1 MTIFEAVKSTVTP
14 KMAAEHFGLSVSRN
28 GMVCCPFH
36 DDRHPSMKLYEDHY
50 HCFGCQANGDVIAFT
65 SKLFGIT
72 PLEAA
77 QKLAADFGIREDRPS
92 VLAKLKVYTTQAKNE
107 KLCFR
112 VLSEYLH
119 ILQDWKKRYAP
130 QTPEEEPDDRFVE
143 ACHMHLCF
151 VPLTEDKRLSAK
163 EIVGNKKKLTWW
175 QDEFWKHMVGKY
187 PDLERGE
194 SASETGRTHIPP
206 RLFKEAVHL
215 NRMKDQIMAI
225 LNDSNPF
232 NKKSKAEELE
242 TLLDKYVPGVE
253 AMRTKLKKY
262 DKTYKELT
270 AENTE
275 LEKELNSASRES
287 IQKKLEIQRKLSEL
301 DELRRTVDAI
311 RAEVIRAYTAQK
323 YVHHGRMNQEI

>member
-1 MTIFEAVKSTVTP
+1 MKAQYAILRFAKYKGPEIGHIESHNERTKEKYASNPDIVTSRSHLNFHLVFPERKYRAEAEKQI
-14 KMAAEHFGLSVSRN
+14 AEVGCRTRSDSV
-28 GMVCCPFH
+28 
-36 DDRHPSMKLYEDHY
+36 
-50 HCFGCQANGDVIAFT
+50 
-65 SKLFGIT
+65 
-72 PLEAA
+72 
-77 QKLAADFGIREDRPS
+77 
-92 VLAKLKVYTTQAKNE
+92 
-107 KLCFR
+107 R
-112 VLSEYLH
+112 V
-119 ILQDWKKRYAP
+119 
-130 QTPEEEPDDRFVE
+130 VE
-143 ACHMHLCF
+143 ALVTASPEFFKGKNRSEVKAYFTEALDFIQKHQSKDTIISAVVHMDEKTPHMHLCF
-151 VPLTEDKRLSAK
+151 VPLAEDKRLSAK

-175 QDEFWKHMVGKY
+175 QDEFWKHMVKKY

-232 NKKSKAEELE
+232 NKKAKAEELE

-262 DKTYKELT
+262 DKTYNELT
-270 AENTE
+270 AENAE

-311 RAEVIRAYTAQK
+311 PHEVTRAYTAQK
-323 YVHHGRMNQEI
+323 YMHHGRMNQEI

>member
-1 MTIFEAVKSTVTP
+1 MKAQYAILRFAKYKGPEIGHIESHNERTKENYASNPDIDTARSHLNFHLVTP
-14 KMAAEHFGLSVSRN
+14 ERKYRAESETQIAEAGCRTRSDSVRVVETLVTASPEFFKGKKKAEIKAYFQEALDFIQQHQNPRTIISAVVH
-28 GMVCCPFH
+28 M
-36 DDRHPSMKLYEDHY
+36 DEK
-50 HCFGCQANGDVIAFT
+50 
-65 SKLFGIT
+65 T
-72 PLEAA
+72 P
-77 QKLAADFGIREDRPS
+77 
-92 VLAKLKVYTTQAKNE
+92 
-107 KLCFR
+107 
-112 VLSEYLH
+112 
-119 ILQDWKKRYAP
+119 
-130 QTPEEEPDDRFVE
+130 
-143 ACHMHLCF
+143 HMHLCF

-206 RLFKEAVHL
+206 RLFKESVHL

-270 AENTE
+270 AENAE

-311 RAEVIRAYTAQK
+311 PNEIIRAYTAQK

>member
-1 MTIFEAVKSTVTP
+1 MKAQYAILRFAKYKGPEIGHIESHNERTKEKYASNPDIDTSRSHLNFHLVSPERKYRAEAEKQI
-14 KMAAEHFGLSVSRN
+14 AEAGCRTRSDSV
-28 GMVCCPFH
+28 
-36 DDRHPSMKLYEDHY
+36 
-50 HCFGCQANGDVIAFT
+50 
-65 SKLFGIT
+65 
-72 PLEAA
+72 
-77 QKLAADFGIREDRPS
+77 
-92 VLAKLKVYTTQAKNE
+92 
-107 KLCFR
+107 R
-112 VLSEYLH
+112 V
-119 ILQDWKKRYAP
+119 
-130 QTPEEEPDDRFVE
+130 VE
-143 ACHMHLCF
+143 ALVTASPEFFKGKKKSEVKAYFTVALDFIQKHQSKDTIISAVVHMDEKTPHMHLCF

-270 AENTE
+270 AENAE

-301 DELRRTVDAI
+301 DELRRTVDSIPDA
-311 RAEVIRAYTAQK
+311 VIREYTEQK

>member
-1 MTIFEAVKSTVTP
+1 MKAQYAILRFAKYKGPEIGHIESHNERTKEKYASNPDVDTSRSHLNFHLVTP
-14 KMAAEHFGLSVSRN
+14 QRKYRAEAEKQIAEAGCRTRSDSV
-28 GMVCCPFH
+28 
-36 DDRHPSMKLYEDHY
+36 
-50 HCFGCQANGDVIAFT
+50 
-65 SKLFGIT
+65 
-72 PLEAA
+72 
-77 QKLAADFGIREDRPS
+77 
-92 VLAKLKVYTTQAKNE
+92 
-107 KLCFR
+107 R
-112 VLSEYLH
+112 V
-119 ILQDWKKRYAP
+119 
-130 QTPEEEPDDRFVE
+130 VE
-143 ACHMHLCF
+143 ALVTASPEFFKGKKKAEIKAYFTVALDFIQKHQSKDTIISAVVHMDEKTPHMHLCF

-242 TLLDKYVPGVE
+242 ALLDKYIPGVE

-270 AENTE
+270 EENAE

-301 DELRRTVDAI
+301 DELRRTVDSIPDA
-311 RAEVIRAYTAQK
+311 VIREYTEQK
-323 YVHHGRMNQEI
+323 YVHHSRMNQEI

>member
-1 MTIFEAVKSTVTP
+1 MKAQYAILRFAKYKGPEIGHIESHNERTKEKYASNPDIDTARSHLNFHLVTP
-14 KMAAEHFGLSVSRN
+14 ERKYRAESEKQIAKAGCRTRSDSV
-28 GMVCCPFH
+28 
-36 DDRHPSMKLYEDHY
+36 
-50 HCFGCQANGDVIAFT
+50 
-65 SKLFGIT
+65 
-72 PLEAA
+72 
-77 QKLAADFGIREDRPS
+77 
-92 VLAKLKVYTTQAKNE
+92 
-107 KLCFR
+107 R
-112 VLSEYLH
+112 V
-119 ILQDWKKRYAP
+119 
-130 QTPEEEPDDRFVE
+130 VE
-143 ACHMHLCF
+143 ALVTASPEFFKGKKKSEVKAYFTEALDFIQKYQSKDTIICAVVHMDEKTPHMHLCF

-175 QDEFWKHMVGKY
+175 QDEFWKHMVKKY

-232 NKKSKAEELE
+232 NKKAKAEELE
-242 TLLDKYVPGVE
+242 ALLDKYVPGVE
-253 AMRTKLKKY
+253 VMRTKLKKY

-270 AENTE
+270 EENAE
-275 LEKELNSASRES
+275 LEKKLSSTSKES
-287 IQKKLEIQRKLSEL
+287 VRKKLEISQKLNEL

-311 RAEVIRAYTAQK
+311 PDEVIRAYTAQK

>member
-1 MTIFEAVKSTVTP
+1 MKAQYAILRFAKYKGPEIGHIESHNERTKEKYASNPDIDTSRSHLNFHLVSPERKYRAEAEKQIATAGCRTRSDSVRVVEVLVTASPEFFKGKKKSEVRAYFTEALDFIQQHQNPRTIISAVVHMDEKTP
-14 KMAAEHFGLSVSRN
+14 
-28 GMVCCPFH
+28 
-36 DDRHPSMKLYEDHY
+36 
-50 HCFGCQANGDVIAFT
+50 
-65 SKLFGIT
+65 
-72 PLEAA
+72 
-77 QKLAADFGIREDRPS
+77 
-92 VLAKLKVYTTQAKNE
+92 
-107 KLCFR
+107 
-112 VLSEYLH
+112 
-119 ILQDWKKRYAP
+119 
-130 QTPEEEPDDRFVE
+130 
-143 ACHMHLCF
+143 HMHPCF

-175 QDEFWKHMVGKY
+175 QDEFWKHMVKRY

-194 SASETGRTHIPP
+194 SASETGRTHIPS
-206 RLFKEAVHL
+206 RLFKEVVHL

-242 TLLDKYVPGVE
+242 ALLDKYIPGVE
-253 AMRTKLKKY
+253 VMRTKLKKY

-270 AENTE
+270 AENAE

-301 DELRRTVDAI
+301 DKLRRTVDSIPDA
-311 RAEVIRAYTAQK
+311 VIREYTEQK

>member
-1 MTIFEAVKSTVTP
+1 MKAQYAILRFAKYKGPEIGHIESHNERTKEKYASNPDVDTSRSHLNFHLVTPQRKYRAEAEKQIAEAGCRTRSDSVRVVEALVTASPEFFKGKKKGEIKAYFQEAVN
-14 KMAAEHFGLSVSRN
+14 F
-28 GMVCCPFH
+28 
-36 DDRHPSMKLYEDHY
+36 
-50 HCFGCQANGDVIAFT
+50 
-65 SKLFGIT
+65 
-72 PLEAA
+72 
-77 QKLAADFGIREDRPS
+77 IREHQDPKTIIS
-92 VLAKLKVYTTQAKNE
+92 AVVHMDE
-107 KLCFR
+107 K
-112 VLSEYLH
+112 
-119 ILQDWKKRYAP
+119 
-130 QTPEEEPDDRFVE
+130 TP
-143 ACHMHLCF
+143 HMHLCF

-232 NKKSKAEELE
+232 NKKSKVEELE

-253 AMRTKLKKY
+253 VMRTKLKKY
-262 DKTYKELT
+262 DKTCKELT
-270 AENTE
+270 AENAE

-301 DELRRTVDAI
+301 DQLRRTVDSIPDA
-311 RAEVIRAYTAQK
+311 VIREYTEQK

>member
-1 MTIFEAVKSTVTP
+1 MKAQYAILRFAKYKGPEIGHIESHNERTKEKYASNPDIDTSRSHLNFHLVSPERKYRAEAETQIAAAGCRTRSDSVRVVEVLVTASPEFFKSKKKAEIKAYFQEALGFIQQHQNPRTIISAAVHMDEKTP
-14 KMAAEHFGLSVSRN
+14 
-28 GMVCCPFH
+28 
-36 DDRHPSMKLYEDHY
+36 
-50 HCFGCQANGDVIAFT
+50 
-65 SKLFGIT
+65 
-72 PLEAA
+72 
-77 QKLAADFGIREDRPS
+77 
-92 VLAKLKVYTTQAKNE
+92 
-107 KLCFR
+107 
-112 VLSEYLH
+112 
-119 ILQDWKKRYAP
+119 
-130 QTPEEEPDDRFVE
+130 
-143 ACHMHLCF
+143 HMHLCF

-175 QDEFWKHMVGKY
+175 QDEFWKHMVKKY

-194 SASETGRTHIPP
+194 SASKTGRTHIPP

-215 NRMKDQIMAI
+215 NRMKDQIIAI

-270 AENTE
+270 AENAE

-301 DELRRTVDAI
+301 DELRRTVDSIPDA
-311 RAEVIRAYTAQK
+311 VIREYTEQK

>member
-1 MTIFEAVKSTVTP
+1 MKAQYAILRFAKYKGPEIGHIESHNERTKEKYASNPDIDTSRSHLNFHLVSPERKYRAEAEKQIATAGCRTRSDSVRVVEVLVTASPEFFKGKKKAEIKAYFQEALDFIQQHQNPRTIISAMVHMDEKTP
-14 KMAAEHFGLSVSRN
+14 
-28 GMVCCPFH
+28 
-36 DDRHPSMKLYEDHY
+36 
-50 HCFGCQANGDVIAFT
+50 
-65 SKLFGIT
+65 
-72 PLEAA
+72 
-77 QKLAADFGIREDRPS
+77 
-92 VLAKLKVYTTQAKNE
+92 
-107 KLCFR
+107 
-112 VLSEYLH
+112 
-119 ILQDWKKRYAP
+119 
-130 QTPEEEPDDRFVE
+130 
-143 ACHMHLCF
+143 HMHLCF

-232 NKKSKAEELE
+232 NKKAKAEELE

-270 AENTE
+270 AENAE

-301 DELRRTVDAI
+301 DELRRTVDSIPDA
-311 RAEVIRAYTAQK
+311 VIREYTEQK

>member
-1 MTIFEAVKSTVTP
+1 MKAQYAILRFAKYKGPEIGRIESHNERTKEKYASNPDIDTSRSHLNFHLVFPERKYRAEAEKQIAEAGCRTRSDSVRVVEDLVTASP
-14 KMAAEHFGLSVSRN
+14 EFFKGEEESEVRA
-28 GMVCCPFH
+28 
-36 DDRHPSMKLYEDHY
+36 Y
-50 HCFGCQANGDVIAFT
+50 FT
-65 SKLFGIT
+65 
-72 PLEAA
+72 EALNFIE
-77 QKLAADFGIREDRPS
+77 K
-92 VLAKLKVYTTQAKNE
+92 YQAKDTIISAVVHMDE
-107 KLCFR
+107 K
-112 VLSEYLH
+112 
-119 ILQDWKKRYAP
+119 
-130 QTPEEEPDDRFVE
+130 TP
-143 ACHMHLCF
+143 HMHLCF

-175 QDEFWKHMVGKY
+175 QDEFWKHMVRKY

-215 NRMKDQIMAI
+215 NRMKDQIIAI

-262 DKTYKELT
+262 DNTYKELT
-270 AENTE
+270 AENAE

-301 DELRRTVDAI
+301 DELRRTVDSIPDA
-311 RAEVIRAYTAQK
+311 VIREYTEQK